1 MITIYVLLVLAV
13 TVVCVIA
20 GSLYDLHT
28 EKDRT
33 S

>member
-13 TVVCVIA
+13 AVVCDIA

-28 EKDRT
+28 EKD
-33 S
+33 